1 MSAYPPE
8 QFTSQSLGAAIEIAS
23 ICKLATLIH
32 TVDGAMTTIHIPMT
46 VRGDPPNVT
55 FVGHIAR
62 NNPLY
67 ETLLAGAATVRLI
80 FLPADGYV
88 SPKLYAEKEKSGKV
102 VPTWNYVAAHI
113 DGELSAVESKDALL
127 ETLSHQSDDYE
138 AVSGGDWQVTDAPSD
153 YIDAMAKL
161 IVAIELIPTTGI
173 AIEKLSQNK
182 PKDIEAIT
190 DWFRENEPP
199 SRSVAYWMK
208 RQAEK

>member
-8 QFTSQSLGAAIEIAS
+8 QFTSQSLGAAIEIARA
-23 ICKLATLIH
+23 CKLATLIH
-32 TVDGAMTTIHIPMT
+32 AGDGAMTTIHIPMT

-67 ETLLAGAATVRLI
+67 ETLQAGAALARLI

-88 SPKLYAEKEKSGKV
+88 SPKLYAEKETSGKV

-138 AVSGGDWQVTDAPSD
+138 AASGGDWRVTDAPRD
-153 YIDAMAKL
+153 YIDAMAKA
-161 IVAIELIPTTGI
+161 IVAIEFIPTTGI

-190 DWFRENEPP
+190 DWFRENERP

-208 RQAEK
+208 RQGEK